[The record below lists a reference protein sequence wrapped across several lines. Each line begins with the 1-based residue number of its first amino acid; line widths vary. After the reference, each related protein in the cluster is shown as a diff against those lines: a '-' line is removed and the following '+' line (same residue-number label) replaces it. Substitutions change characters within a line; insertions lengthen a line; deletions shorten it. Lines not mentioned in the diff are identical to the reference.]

1 MTEDFEDIPVR
12 NDMQTVAF
20 YNIENLF
27 DLRDSRFTNDGDFL
41 PESVKR
47 WTPKRYKNKLRK
59 IGFAI
64 SNIGRLETGKH
75 PAIVGLAEVEN
86 AKVLDDLLDSK
97 HLDDLDYDYVHFDSL
112 DERGIDVAILYD
124 TNVFK
129 PLHTETFSVTL
140 TDDDG
145 SPDYTRDIL
154 LVGGILD
161 GEKVHVIVNH
171 WSSRREGQK
180 ETEFKRLAASEKVSE
195 IIESI
200 TSEDDDAKIIILGD
214 FNDTPQNESLKRL
227 VEDHNLFNPFETLRS
242 FTRGTVKHRR
252 QWFVFDQVL
261 ISTNFFKSSNAQFEF
276 FKANIFDA
284 DFLKQFN
291 GPFKGAPFRTYVGKK
306 YKGGYSDHFPVYTIL
321 KK

>member
-1 MTEDFEDIPVR
+1 MTEPFEDIPVR
-12 NDMQTVAF
+12 HNMQTVAF

-59 IGFAI
+59 IGFAV
-64 SNIGRLETGKH
+64 SNIGKEETGKH

-86 AKVLDDLLDSK
+86 AKVLKDLISSK
-97 HLDDLDYDYVHFDSL
+97 HLEDCNYDYVHFDSL
-112 DERGIDVAILYD
+112 DERGIDVAMLYD
-124 TNVFK
+124 TTVFK
-129 PLHTETFSVTL
+129 PLHTETFSVSL
-140 TDDDG
+140 TDEDNT
-145 SPDYTRDIL
+145 PDYTRDIL
-154 LVGGILD
+154 LVGGALD
-161 GEKVHVIVNH
+161 GEYIYFIVNH

-180 ETEFKRLAASEKVSE
+180 ETEFKRIAASEKVSE
-195 IIESI
+195 IISSL
-200 TSEDDDAKIIILGD
+200 TQDDEHVKIMILGD
-214 FNDTPQNESLKRL
+214 FNDDPYNESIKLL
-227 VEDHNLFNPFETLRS
+227 IDNHALFNPMETLRS

-252 QWFVFDQVL
+252 QWFLFDQIL
-261 ISTNFFKSSNAQFEF
+261 ISTNFFKNSKDEFEF

-284 DFLKQFN
+284 DFLKQFK
-291 GPFKGAPFRTYVGKK
+291 GLFKGAPFRTYVGKK

>member
-1 MTEDFEDIPVR
+1 MTDDFDDIPVR
-12 NDMQTVAF
+12 HDMQTVAF

-27 DLRDSRFTNDGDFL
+27 DLRDSRFTHDNDFL
-41 PESVKR
+41 PESTKR

-59 IGFAI
+59 LGFAI
-64 SNIGRLETGKH
+64 SNIGREETGKH

-86 AKVLDDLLDSK
+86 AKVLEDLLDSK
-97 HLDDLDYDYVHFDSL
+97 HLDDCDYDYVHFDSL
-112 DERGIDVAILYD
+112 DERGIDVAMLYD
-124 TNVFK
+124 PNMFEV
-129 PLHTETFSVTL
+129 LHTETFSIPL
-140 TDDDG
+140 TDNDG

-154 LVGGILD
+154 LVGGNLD
-161 GEKVHVIVNH
+161 SETVYFIVNH

-195 IIESI
+195 IISSL
-200 TSEDDDAKIIILGD
+200 TQEDENVKIMVMGD

-227 VEDHNLFNPFETLRS
+227 VEDHSLFNPFETLRS

-252 QWFVFDQVL
+252 QWFIFDQVL
-261 ISTNFFKSSNAQFEF
+261 ISTNFFKSSKKQFEF
-276 FKANIFDA
+276 FKADLFDA

-291 GPFKGAPFRTYVGKK
+291 GPFKGSPFRTYVGKK

>member
-1 MTEDFEDIPVR
+1 MIDDFDDIPVR
-12 NDMQTVAF
+12 HDMQTVAF

-27 DLRDSRFTNDGDFL
+27 DLRDSKFTNDNDFL
-41 PESVKR
+41 PGSAKR

-64 SNIGRLETGKH
+64 SNIGREETGKH
-75 PAIVGLAEVEN
+75 PAIIGLAEVEN
-86 AKVLDDLLDSK
+86 AKVLEDLLDSK
-97 HLDDLDYDYVHFDSL
+97 HLDDIDYDYVHFDSL
-112 DERGIDVAILYD
+112 DERGIDVAMIYD

-129 PLHTETFSVTL
+129 PMHTETFSVSL

-154 LVGGILD
+154 LVGGHLD
-161 GEKVHVIVNH
+161 GEYVHFIVNH

-180 ETEFKRLAASEKVSE
+180 ETEFKRLAASEKISE
-195 IIESI
+195 IISSI
-200 TSEDDDAKIIILGD
+200 TQKDETAKIMVLGD
-214 FNDTPQNESLKRL
+214 FNDTPQNESIKRL
-227 VEDHNLFNPFETLRS
+227 VNDHSLFNPFETLRS

-252 QWFVFDQVL
+252 QWYIFDQILV
-261 ISTNFFKSSNAQFEF
+261 STIFFKSSNDEFEF
-276 FKANIFDA
+276 FKADIFDH